1 MSARNP
7 TQEELGGADSAEN
20 VTARAER
27 RFFARRS
34 GSTETLVRSDEAPP
48 VSTWQRA
55 LEVTISSGILLLV
68 ALSTANSIYTAGW
81 VADMPDLRITAAAA
95 LIIGAIGRVR
105 RIRWPLGVLL
115 GVLIG
120 AVVILIQVIQ
130 IESLGGQPVFWDR
143 FTDIYY
149 RFEDWFRQAFSAGLT
164 TDNLPFVIFTA
175 AFVWLAAFLGGYA
188 MARWRN
194 PWPALILLGALL
206 AVNVSYLSDRQWNLS
221 YGFFL
226 TGAMLLLMR
235 AALLRRLDRWRD
247 DGVPFPDWISVS
259 FVGVTLIAIVLLL
272 SLSRGLPRPDES
284 QALQDAWS
292 TISDP
297 FKGLNDDF
305 RRLFSGIDSRR
316 GAPVHSFDNFK
327 VLQGDIDPGDGI
339 VLRAAASEPGLLRG
353 ASYDNF
359 TGRGWLQSPVNVS
372 QVEELD
378 AISGELPVE
387 LDEGQ
392 IVLPESSYLERRPVA
407 AQISVERSPGVLFSF
422 GAPVL
427 ANKDTRVESLA
438 PTEFTV
444 SFDPESAE
452 RYAETDL
459 APVIL
464 AINERLAEEQGLSF
478 AEVASYIPPRYN
490 LREVLSEGET
500 DTPSGVALSVEPEE
514 TDVLALRPT
523 EERLRAGYTYQ
534 ITGTVSGASED
545 ALRSAGAEYPIWV
558 RERFLAVPDD
568 LGAANMARFHALLEQ
583 VAALYG
589 IERFEAGAAR
599 LGWNP
604 YDIASAVEAYL
615 SSAPALDQNGRIIT
629 DDDGNPRPI
638 YPLTTEIELPPADID
653 VVSWFLFENLDED
666 GLPIGAYYD
675 YHASAMALLLRL
687 AGVPARIATGY
698 VLNENNFDD
707 RTQNFIVRGH
717 DAYTWVEVWFP
728 NFGWVDFDPTPGTTV
743 DETLAAI
750 AGGGA
755 RIASQRLSQPRID
768 LRPGSDTTFGQD
780 FNLDELLTLLATTAP
795 FEGEAAQE
803 GVSKW
808 VWLGPVI
815 AVAAIAALALLAA
828 AAWRLSL
835 RGLGPV
841 ERAWTAASRLAR
853 WTGIEASESVT
864 PLEHAARIDTALGA
878 ERAAERLAA
887 SYGAIR
893 YSRPDA
899 ELAAAEH
906 VETDWRSLRSRLM
919 RRLLRL
925 PGGAPAAAA
934 ADHPAVESGSPSA

>member
-20 VTARAER
+20 ATAQAER

-34 GSTETLVRSDEAPP
+34 GATETVVRSDEAPP
-48 VSTWQRA
+48 LALWQRA

-95 LIIGAIGRVR
+95 LIVGAVGRVR

-115 GVLIG
+115 GVLAG
-120 AVVILIQVIQ
+120 AAVVLIQVIQ

-164 TDNLPFVIFTA
+164 TDNLPFVVFTA
-175 AFVWLAAFLGGYA
+175 GFVWLAAFLGGFS

-235 AALLRRLDRWRD
+235 AALLRRIDRWRV
-247 DGVPFPDWISVS
+247 DGVPYPDWISMS
-259 FVGVTLIAIVLLL
+259 FVGITLVAIVLLL

-297 FKGLNDDF
+297 FKGLSGDF

-353 ASYDNF
+353 ASYDDF

-372 QVEELD
+372 TVDELN

-387 LDEGQ
+387 IDERQ

-427 ANKDTRVESLA
+427 ANKDTRVEALA

-444 SFDPESAE
+444 LFDAESAA

-464 AINERLAEEQGLSF
+464 AISERLAEGEELSF

-490 LREVLSEGET
+490 LREVLSDAET
-500 DTPSGVALSVEPEE
+500 NTPSGVALSVEPEE

-534 ITGTVSGASED
+534 VTGTVSGASED

-558 RERFLAVPDD
+558 RERFLAAPDD
-568 LGAANMARFHALLEQ
+568 LGAVNMARFYALLEQ

-589 IERFEAGAAR
+589 IERFGPGAAA

-629 DDDGNPRPI
+629 DDEGNPRPI
-638 YPLTTEIELPPADID
+638 YPLTTDIELPPADID
-653 VVSWFLFENLDED
+653 VVSWFLFENLNED

-707 RTQNFIVRGH
+707 RTQNFVVRGH

-728 NFGWVDFDPTPGTTV
+728 NFGWVDFDPTPGTSV

-768 LRPGSDTTFGQD
+768 LRPGSDTTLGQD
-780 FNLDELLTLLATTAP
+780 FNLDELLTLLATVDP
-795 FEGEAAQE
+795 LEGEAAQE
-803 GVSKW
+803 GVNTW

-815 AVAAIAALALLAA
+815 VAGVIAALAVLAVV
-828 AAWRLSL
+828 AWRLSL
-835 RGLGPV
+835 RGLGTV
-841 ERAWTAASRLAR
+841 ERAWTASSRLAR
-853 WTGIEASESVT
+853 WSGIEASESVT
-864 PLEHAARIDTALGA
+864 PLEHAARIDAALGG
-878 ERAAERLAA
+878 ERAAERLAV

-899 ELAAAEH
+899 DPAVTEH
-906 VETDWRSLRSRLM
+906 VETDWRSLRSRLV

-925 PGGAPAAAA
+925 PGGALGAADPPAAG
-934 ADHPAVESGSPSA
+934 SGSPPA

>member
-1 MSARNP
+1 MSTRNP
-7 TQEELGGADSAEN
+7 AQDEPQQETAGAET

-27 RFFARRS
+27 RFFSRRG
-34 GSTETLVRSDEAPP
+34 GSAETLVRSDEIASLPL
-48 VSTWQRA
+48 WQRA
-55 LEVTISSGILLLV
+55 LEVTISGGILLLV
-68 ALSTANSIYTAGW
+68 ALSTANSIYIAGW

-95 LIIGAIGRVR
+95 LIVGAIGRVR
-105 RIRWPLGVLL
+105 RIPWPLGLL
-115 GVLIG
+115 IGVLVG
-120 AVVILIQVIQ
+120 AVIILIQVLQ
-130 IESLGGQPVFWDR
+130 LESLSGQPVFWDR

-164 TDNLPFVIFTA
+164 TDNLPFVVFTD
-175 AFVWLAAFLGGYA
+175 AFVWLAAFIGGFA

-235 AALLRRLDRWRD
+235 SALLRRLDRWRAE
-247 DGVPFPDWISVS
+247 GTPYPDWLSFS
-259 FVGVTLIAIVLLL
+259 FVGVTMLAVILLL
-272 SLSRGLPRPDES
+272 SLSYGLPRPDES
-284 QALQDAWS
+284 QALRDAWS
-292 TISDP
+292 TISEP
-297 FKGLNDDF
+297 FRGLNDDF

-359 TGRGWLQSPVNVS
+359 TGRGWTQSPVNVS
-372 QVEELD
+372 TIDELN
-378 AISGELPVE
+378 AISGELPDGV
-387 LDEGQ
+387 DEGQ
-392 IVLPESSYLERRPVA
+392 AVLPQSSYLERRPVA

-427 ANKDTRVESLA
+427 ANKDTRAEVLA

-444 SFDPESAE
+444 NFDQESAQ
-452 RYAETDL
+452 RYADTDL
-459 APVIL
+459 APVL
-464 AINERLAEEQGLSF
+464 AAISERLASEQELSLSD
-478 AEVASYIPPRYN
+478 VAAYIPPRYN
-490 LREVLSEGET
+490 LREVLSDAET
-500 DTPSGVALSVEPEE
+500 ETPSGVRLSVEPEE
-514 TDVLALRPT
+514 NDVLALRPT

-534 ITGTVSGASED
+534 VTGTVSGASEV

-558 RERFLAVPDD
+558 RERFLSLPDSLD
-568 LGAANMARFHALLEQ
+568 AGDMRRLLTLLEQ
-583 VAALYG
+583 VAALYN
-589 IERFEAGAAR
+589 IERFSETAAA

-604 YDIASAVEAYL
+604 YDIASAIEAYL
-615 SSAPALDQNGRIIT
+615 STAPAVDANGRIIT

-638 YPLTTEIELPPADID
+638 YPLTTEIELPPANVD
-653 VVSWFLFENLDED
+653 VVSWFLFENLDDD

-675 YHASAMALLLRL
+675 YHASAMALLLRI

-728 NFGWVDFDPTPGTTV
+728 EFGWVDFDPTPGTSV

-755 RIASQRLSQPRID
+755 RIAAQRLTQPSID
-768 LRPGSDTTFGQD
+768 LRPGSDTTLGAD
-780 FNLDELLTLLATTAP
+780 FNLDELLTLLATVEQA
-795 FEGEAAQE
+795 ELDAAQQPL
-803 GVSKW
+803 SRW
-808 VWLGPVI
+808 VWLGPTI
-815 AVAAIAALALLAA
+815 ALSIIVGFVLLAA
-828 AAWRLSL
+828 LSWRLSL
-835 RGLGPV
+835 QGLGHV
-841 ERAWTAASRLAR
+841 ERAWTGASRLAR
-853 WTGIEASESVT
+853 WSGIQAAESVT
-864 PLEHAARIDTALGA
+864 PLEHAERIDAALGS
-878 ERAAERLAA
+878 EQVAERLAR
-887 SYGAIR
+887 SYGAVR

-899 ELAAAEH
+899 ETPPPEQI
-906 VETDWRSLRSRLM
+906 EPDWRALRGRLL

-925 PGGAPAAAA
+925 PGGRAPRPEET
-934 ADHPAVESGSPSA
+934 PASGD